1 MPLRSR
7 ASFMDSKA
15 VVIVA
20 ASGRAL
26 AASARRG
33 GYLPLAIDWFG
44 DSDTLALVAAHA
56 GLADGLARGMTA
68 DALDVAIAAVTKSY
82 QPLGIV
88 CGTGFEDR
96 PELLEHLAHHGRI
109 FGCGADTVRR
119 IKDPAAFASL
129 CLDCAVPHPEISF
142 ARPSDASGW
151 LAKRKGGAG
160 GSHVVAAATREATNF
175 YYQRQV
181 PGESVSALFLADGKR
196 ALVLGFS
203 SQWASPAPH
212 QPFRYGGAI
221 RPALLPKNISDLLED
236 AVRKIARAIP
246 MLGLCSADFLVDGD
260 DFRLL
265 EVNPRPGA
273 TLDIFEAPQKSLFAL
288 HMAACAG
295 ELAAQAPSLAGVD
308 ATAIAY
314 GKHDMHVP
322 AFDWPEWTA
331 DRPRAGTMIRQGEP
345 LCTILAAAAGHAE
358 TRALIEQRLET
369 ILARTHA
376 RI

>member
-1 MPLRSR
+1 
-7 ASFMDSKA
+7 MDNKA

-33 GYLPLAIDWFG
+33 GYLPLVIDWFG
-44 DSDTLALVAAHA
+44 DADTLALSAAHA
-56 GLADGLARGMTA
+56 CLADGLARGMTV
-68 DALDVAIAAVTKSY
+68 DALDAAMFAVTNGCR
-82 QPLGIV
+82 PLGIV

-96 PELLEHLAHHGRI
+96 PELLDHLAQHGHL
-109 FGCGADTVRR
+109 FGSSAATVRR
-119 IKDPAAFASL
+119 IKDPQAFASL
-129 CLDCAVPHPEISF
+129 CRDCAVPHPEVSR
-142 ARPSDASGW
+142 ARPSDTEGW
-151 LAKRKGGAG
+151 LAKRMGGAG
-160 GSHVVAAATREATNF
+160 GSHVVAAAERDAANF
-175 YYQRQV
+175 YYQRHV
-181 PGESVSALFLADGKR
+181 PGEPVSALFLSAGKR

-203 SQWASPAPH
+203 SQWAAPTRH

-221 RPALLPKNISDLLED
+221 RPALLPETISNLLED
-236 AVRKIARAIP
+236 VVRKIAHAIP
-246 MLGLCSADFLVDGD
+246 LHGLCSADFLVEKD

-273 TLDIFEAPQKSLFAL
+273 TLDIFEAPQSSLFAL

-295 ELAAQAPSLAGVD
+295 ELAAHAPSLAGSS

-331 DRPRAGTMIRQGEP
+331 DRPHAGTLVQEGEP
-345 LCTILAAAAGHAE
+345 LCTVRASAAGHAE
-358 TRALIEQRLET
+358 TRALIEQRLEM

>member
-1 MPLRSR
+1 
-7 ASFMDSKA
+7 MDNKA
-15 VVIVA
+15 VVILA

-33 GYLPLAIDWFG
+33 GYLPLVVDWFG
-44 DSDTLALVAAHA
+44 DADTLALSAAHVR
-56 GLADGLARGMTA
+56 LENGLARGMTA
-68 DALDVAIAAVTKSY
+68 GALDAAMSAVTKGY

-96 PELLEHLAHHGRI
+96 AELLEHLAQRWRI
-109 FGCGADTVRR
+109 FACSADTVRR
-119 IKDPAAFASL
+119 VKDPEAFASL
-129 CLDCAVPHPEISF
+129 CRDCAVPHPEISR
-142 ARPSDASGW
+142 ARPTDPAGW

-160 GSHVVAAATREATNF
+160 GSHVVAAATRDAANC
-175 YYQRQV
+175 YYQRHV
-181 PGESVSALFLADGKR
+181 PGEPVSALFLAGGKR
-196 ALVLGFS
+196 ALILGFS
-203 SQWASPAPH
+203 SQWASPASH
-212 QPFRYGGAI
+212 QPHRYGGAI
-221 RPALLPKNISDLLED
+221 RPALLAQNISNLLED
-236 AVRKIARAIP
+236 VVHEIARAIP
-246 MLGLCSADFLVDGD
+246 LLGLCSADFLVDGD

-273 TLDIFEAPQKSLFAL
+273 TLDIFEAPQGSLFAL
-288 HMAACAG
+288 HMAACEG
-295 ELAAQAPSLAGVD
+295 ELAAQAPSLAGVS

-331 DRPRAGTMIRQGEP
+331 DRPHAGTMVRQGEP
-345 LCTILAAAAGHAE
+345 LCTIRATGTAHAE

>member
-1 MPLRSR
+1 
-7 ASFMDSKA
+7 MDNKA
-15 VVIVA
+15 VVILA

-26 AASARRG
+26 AASARGG
-33 GYLPLAIDWFG
+33 GYLPLVIDWFG
-44 DSDTLALVAAHA
+44 DSDTLALSAAHA
-56 GLADGLARGMTA
+56 CLADGLVRGMTA
-68 DALDVAIAAVTKSY
+68 DALDAAISAVTKEY

-96 PELLEHLAHHGRI
+96 PELLEHLAQHWRI
-109 FGCGADTVRR
+109 LGCSADTVRR
-119 IKDPAAFASL
+119 VKDPQAFASL
-129 CLDCAVPHPEISF
+129 CRDCAVPHPEISLS
-142 ARPSDASGW
+142 RPADATGW

-160 GSHVVAAATREATNF
+160 GSHVVAAEARDAANV

-181 PGESVSALFLADGKR
+181 PGVPVSALFLANGSR
-196 ALVLGFS
+196 ALILGFS
-203 SQWASPAPH
+203 SQWASPAPR

-221 RPALLPKNISDLLED
+221 RPALLAKNISNLLED
-236 AVRKIARAIP
+236 VVHDVARAIP
-246 MLGLCSADFLVDGD
+246 LLGLCSADFLVDGD

-288 HMAACAG
+288 HMAACEG
-295 ELAAQAPSLAGVD
+295 ELAAQAPSLAGVN

-331 DRPRAGTMIRQGEP
+331 DRPHASTMVRQGEP
-345 LCTILAAAAGHAE
+345 LCTIHATATGHAE
-358 TRALIEQRLET
+358 ARALIRQRLET

>member
-1 MPLRSR
+1 
-7 ASFMDSKA
+7 MDNKA
-15 VVIVA
+15 VVIIA

-33 GYLPLAIDWFG
+33 GYLPLVVDWFG
-44 DSDTLALVAAHA
+44 DADTLALSAAHA
-56 GLADGLARGMTA
+56 GLAHGLARGMTA
-68 DALDVAIAAVTKSY
+68 GGLDAAMSAVTRGY
-82 QPLGIV
+82 QPLGVV

-96 PELLEHLAHHGRI
+96 PELLEHLAQHWRI
-109 FGCGADTVRR
+109 FGCSAETVRR
-119 IKDPAAFASL
+119 VKDPEAFATL
-129 CLDCAVPHPEISF
+129 CRDCAVPHPEISLT
-142 ARPSDASGW
+142 RPLDTTGW

-160 GSHVVAAATREATNF
+160 GSHVVAAAARDAANF
-175 YYQRQV
+175 YYQRHA
-181 PGESVSALFLADGKR
+181 PGQSVSALFLANGKR

-212 QPFRYGGAI
+212 QPHRYGGAI
-221 RPALLPKNISDLLED
+221 RPALLADKTSDLLED
-236 AVRKIARAIP
+236 IVQKIARAIP
-246 MLGLCSADFLVDGD
+246 LIGLCSADFLVDGD

-288 HMAACAG
+288 HMAACEG
-295 ELAAQAPSLAGVD
+295 ELAAQAPNLAGVN

-322 AFDWPEWTA
+322 AFDWPEWSA
-331 DRPRAGTMIRQGEP
+331 DRPHAGTVVREGEP
-345 LCTILAAAAGHAE
+345 LCTIRATAGGHAE
-358 TRALIEQRLET
+358 TRALIDQRLEM

>member
-33 GYLPLAIDWFG
+33 GYLPLVIDWFG
-44 DSDTLALVAAHA
+44 DTDTLALSAAHA

-68 DALDVAIAAVTKSY
+68 GTLDTAMAAVTKSY

-109 FGCGADTVRR
+109 FGCSADTVRR
-119 IKDPAAFASL
+119 VKDPAAFAAL
-129 CLDCAVPHPEISF
+129 CLDCAVPHPEISC
-142 ARPSDASGW
+142 ARPVDATGW

-160 GSHVVAAATREATNF
+160 GSHVVAAAARDAANF

-181 PGESVSALFLADGKR
+181 PGEGVSALFLANGKG

-203 SQWASPAPH
+203 SQWVSPAPH

-246 MLGLCSADFLVDGD
+246 LLGLCSADFLVDGD

-288 HMAACAG
+288 HMAACEG

-322 AFDWPEWTA
+322 AFDWPEWSA
-331 DRPRAGTMIRQGEP
+331 DRPRAGTMVRQGEP
-345 LCTILAAAAGHAE
+345 LCTILAAAAGHAQ

>member
-7 ASFMDSKA
+7 ASFMDNKA

-26 AASARRG
+26 AASARRA
-33 GYLPLAIDWFG
+33 GYLPLVVDWFG
-44 DSDTLALVAAHA
+44 DADTLALSAAHVR
-56 GLADGLARGMTA
+56 LSDGLARGMTA
-68 DALDVAIAAVTKSY
+68 GALDAAMSAVTNGHR
-82 QPLGIV
+82 PLGIV

-96 PELLEHLAHHGRI
+96 PELLEHLAQHGRI
-109 FGCGADTVRR
+109 FGCSADTIRR
-119 IKDPAAFASL
+119 VKDPEAFAAL
-129 CLDCAVPHPEISF
+129 CRDGAVPHPEISR
-142 ARPSDASGW
+142 ARPSDATGW

-160 GSHVVAAATREATNF
+160 GSHVVAAATRDAANF
-175 YYQRQV
+175 YYQRHV
-181 PGESVSALFLADGKR
+181 PGEAVSALFLANGER

-203 SQWASPAPH
+203 SQWASPTPH
-212 QPFRYGGAI
+212 QPHRYGGAI
-221 RPALLPKNISDLLED
+221 RPALLPANISNLLEG
-236 AVRKIARAIP
+236 VVQIIARAIP
-246 MLGLCSADFLVDGD
+246 LLGLCSADFLVDGD

-273 TLDIFEAPQKSLFAL
+273 TLDIFEAPQRSLFAL
-288 HMAACAG
+288 HMAACEG

-314 GKHDMHVP
+314 GKHDMDVP

-331 DRPRAGTMIRQGEP
+331 DRPHAGTMVGQGEP
-345 LCTILAAAAGHAE
+345 LCTIRATAMTHAE
-358 TRALIEQRLET
+358 TRALIEQRLEM

>member
-33 GYLPLAIDWFG
+33 GYLPLVIDWFG
-44 DSDTLALVAAHA
+44 DTDTLALSAAHA

-68 DALDVAIAAVTKSY
+68 GTLDTAMAAVTKSY

-109 FGCGADTVRR
+109 FGCSADTVRR
-119 IKDPAAFASL
+119 VKDPAAFAAL
-129 CLDCAVPHPEISF
+129 CLDCAVPHPEISC
-142 ARPSDASGW
+142 ARPVDATGW

-160 GSHVVAAATREATNF
+160 GSHVVAAAARDAANF

-181 PGESVSALFLADGKR
+181 PGEGVSALFLANGKR

-203 SQWASPAPH
+203 SQWVSATPH

-236 AVRKIARAIP
+236 VVRKIARAIP
-246 MLGLCSADFLVDGD
+246 LLGLCSADFLVDGD

-322 AFDWPEWTA
+322 AFDWPEWSA
-331 DRPRAGTMIRQGEP
+331 DRPRAGTMVRQGEP
-345 LCTILAAAAGHAE
+345 LCTILAAAAGHAQ

>member
-1 MPLRSR
+1 
-7 ASFMDSKA
+7 
-15 VVIVA
+15 
-20 ASGRAL
+20 
-26 AASARRG
+26 
-33 GYLPLAIDWFG
+33 
-44 DSDTLALVAAHA
+44 
-56 GLADGLARGMTA
+56 MTA
-68 DALDVAIAAVTKSY
+68 GELEVAMLAVTKEY

-96 PELLEHLAHHGRI
+96 PELLEHLAQHGRI

-119 IKDPAAFASL
+119 VKDPEAFASL
-129 CLDCAVPHPEISF
+129 CGDCAVPHPEISR
-142 ARPSDASGW
+142 ARPVDATGW
-151 LAKRKGGAG
+151 LAKREGGAG
-160 GSHVVAAATREATNF
+160 GSHVVAAATRDAVNF
-175 YYQRQV
+175 YYQRRV
-181 PGESVSALFLADGKR
+181 PGAPVSALFLANGKR

-212 QPFRYGGAI
+212 QPHRYGGAI
-221 RPALLPKNISDLLED
+221 RPALLTENISNLLEG
-236 AVRKIARAIP
+236 VVQKIARAIP
-246 MLGLCSADFLVDGD
+246 LIGLCSADFLVEKD

-273 TLDIFEAPQKSLFAL
+273 TLDIFEAPRSSLFAL

-295 ELAAQAPSLAGVD
+295 ELATHAPSLAGSS

-314 GKHDMHVP
+314 GEHDMHVP

-331 DRPRAGTMIRQGEP
+331 DRPHAGTLVREGEP
-345 LCTILAAAAGHAE
+345 LCTVHASATEHAE
-358 TRALIEQRLET
+358 ARALIAQRLEM

>member
-1 MPLRSR
+1 
-7 ASFMDSKA
+7 MDNKA
-15 VVIVA
+15 VVIIA

-33 GYLPLAIDWFG
+33 GYLPLVVDWFG
-44 DSDTLALVAAHA
+44 DADTLVPAAAHA
-56 GLADGLARGMTA
+56 CLEHGLARGMTA
-68 DALDVAIAAVTKSY
+68 GGLDAAMSAVTKRY

-96 PELLEHLAHHGRI
+96 PELLEHLAQHWRI
-109 FGCGADTVRR
+109 LGSSADTVRR
-119 IKDPAAFASL
+119 VKDPEAFASL
-129 CLDCAVPHPEISF
+129 CRDCAVPHPEISL
-142 ARPSDASGW
+142 ARPSDATGW

-160 GSHVVAAATREATNF
+160 GGHVVAAAERDAANF
-175 YYQRQV
+175 YYQRHV
-181 PGESVSALFLADGKR
+181 PGEPVSALFLANGKR

-203 SQWASPAPH
+203 SQWAAPARH
-212 QPFRYGGAI
+212 QPHRYGGAI
-221 RPALLPKNISDLLED
+221 RPALLPENISNLLED
-236 AVRKIARAIP
+236 VVHEIARAIP
-246 MLGLCSADFLVDGD
+246 LLGLCSADFLVDGD

-273 TLDIFEAPQKSLFAL
+273 TLDIFEAPQTSLFAL
-288 HMAACAG
+288 HMAACEG
-295 ELAAQAPSLAGVD
+295 ELAAQAPSLAGVN

-331 DRPRAGTMIRQGEP
+331 DRPHAGTMVREGEP
-345 LCTILAAAAGHAE
+345 LCTIRATATGHAE
-358 TRALIEQRLET
+358 TRALIERRLET